1 MVHQLLSLRRYVR
14 RRQRD
19 AVEGVDR
26 GSRGEGGGM
35 EGVRTLVIHTLRIG
49 ALKNDAKF
57 KKKK

>member
-57 KKKK
+57 